1 MKGENNGRLPVV
13 WLRAKTKEM
22 YPSRGRKEA
31 HIQNESEIKREWD
44 LSGTVVCVRQGRG
57 RATATF

>member
-1 MKGENNGRLPVV
+1 MV

-44 LSGTVVCVRQGRG
+44 LSGTVVRVRQGRD
-57 RATATF
+57 RATAAF